1 MSYNIGQVFRKMR
14 KSRGYT
20 LKQVSEDI
28 VSTSCLS
35 KFEKGETDISLRSF
49 LSLADRLNMDVG
61 EIIFKSRESSGDF
74 NMFLNEVSA
83 FYIQQ
88 NAERLKEIR
97 LEQLALFE
105 ETKSPYY
112 KLNALILLSLLQDLD
127 PDMPVEE
134 ADKEYIASALLNINT
149 WSNYEIYLFGNTLNL
164 LTFHTIELIC
174 KEINKLVSAQ
184 QASSALQKNIV
195 NLFLNVIV
203 IFINGDDNARA
214 KNLIDIVKQYL
225 GPYYFF
231 EKTRIMFLEGVAE
244 HKSGREN
251 GLQLIE
257 DSLTVMRILEPNI
270 CKNYEVFLERL
281 HMPIT

>member
-1 MSYNIGQVFRKMR
+1 MSYNVGRVFREMR

-49 LSLADRLNMDVG
+49 LSMADRLNMDIG
-61 EIIFKSRESSGDF
+61 EIIFKSRESSSDF
-74 NMFLNEVSA
+74 TIFLNEISD

-88 NAERLKEIR
+88 NAKRLKEIR

-105 ETKSPYY
+105 ATKSPYY
-112 KLNALILLSLLQDLD
+112 KLNTLILLSFLQDLD
-127 PDMPVEE
+127 PNMPVEE

-174 KEINKLVSAQ
+174 KEISKLVSAQ
-184 QASSALQKNIV
+184 QASSALQKDIV

-244 HKSGREN
+244 YKSGGEN

-257 DSLTVMRILEPNI
+257 DSLTVMQILDPTTR
-270 CKNYEVFLERL
+270 KNHEVFLERL
-281 HMPIT
+281 HIPIP